1 MRNVEQHLTTLH
13 ATVRRKWSLTV
24 TFDFFLVQF
33 FSFSFFDSF
42 MSYFSVWGQ
51 LCREKNIKLTKK
63 TSFMSFSFIYLIFVL
78 NETHFCIILTRTYA
92 AFVNICYKRESLM
105 SLVVAALMDAVS
117 GFPIPTKN
125 YVTVF

>member
-24 TFDFFLVQF
+24 AFDFFLVQF

-42 MSYFSVWGQ
+42 MSYFLVWGQ

-63 TSFMSFSFIYLIFVL
+63 TSFMSFSFIYLIFLL
-78 NETHFCIILTRTYA
+78 NGNHFCIILTR
-92 AFVNICYKRESLM
+92 SL
-105 SLVVAALMDAVS
+105 LTFAIKEKVLCLWW
-117 GFPIPTKN
+117 
-125 YVTVF
+125 